1 MLNLFKSPR
10 MTRLFAV
17 VVTLLLLTALAYQC
31 AQLLLRVLNDPPVV
45 EVPAIPANAGQQSD
59 TAAPWLAR
67 VTFTAPASTD
77 TAAAAH
83 RSEQPLAASV
93 QPTEITQKWLLKGV
107 YAEDGDSIAIIQT
120 ATTGYVVE
128 VGDKVESDYLVTA
141 ITPEQVTLRGNTQ
154 DITLNLLNR
163 HLPQLAENTVGGGV
177 LGPRTPSADEAQP
190 VNTPPLAAVA
200 FKESDWLK
208 HLLIKPM
215 LDNGQAAFEIGAKN
229 STGESLLRR
238 VGLQS
243 GDIVLDIDGQL
254 PSLQS
259 WRLLAA
265 KLRQSQKIRA
275 KIKRGG
281 TIQTITIQQ

>member
-1 MLNLFKSPR
+1 MMLNLFKSPR
-10 MTRLFAV
+10 MTRLVAV
-17 VVTLLLLTALAYQC
+17 VVTLLLLAVLAYQC
-31 AQLLLRVLNDPPVV
+31 AQLLWRVLDNPPVV
-45 EVPAIPANAGQQSD
+45 EVPTIPANAKQHSD
-59 TAAPWLAR
+59 TATPWLAR

-77 TAAAAH
+77 TAMAAH
-83 RSEQPLAASV
+83 RSKQPLAAAQV
-93 QPTEITQKWLLKGV
+93 TEITQKWLLKGV

-120 ATTGYVVE
+120 ETTGYVVE

-163 HLPQLAENTVGGGV
+163 HLPQLAENTVGGGE
-177 LGPRTPSADEAQP
+177 LGPRTPSADEVQP
-190 VNTPPLAAVA
+190 ANTPPLATVA

-254 PSLQS
+254 PSPQS

-275 KIKRGG
+275 SLPPQWRGHSA
-281 TIQTITIQQ
+281 TFN

>member
-17 VVTLLLLTALAYQC
+17 VVTLLLLAALAYQC
-31 AQLLLRVLNDPPVV
+31 AQLLWRVLDDPPVV
-45 EVPAIPANAGQQSD
+45 EVPAIPVNAKQQSD
-59 TAAPWLAR
+59 AAAPWLAR
-67 VTFTAPASTD
+67 VTFTAPAATD
-77 TAAAAH
+77 TAAAAQ
-83 RSEQPLAASV
+83 SQKPFTAAV
-93 QPTEITQKWLLKGV
+93 QSTEITEKWLLKGV

-120 ATTGYVVE
+120 ETTGYVVE

-163 HLPQLAENTVGGGV
+163 HLPQLAENTVGGGA
-177 LGPRTPSADEAQP
+177 LGPRTPSADEALP
-190 VNTPPLAAVA
+190 ANTPPLAAVA

-208 HLLIKPM
+208 HLFIKPM
-215 LDNGQAAFEIGAKN
+215 LDNGQAAFEIGVKN
-229 STGESLLRR
+229 SAGERLLRR

-254 PSLQS
+254 PSPQS
-259 WRLLAA
+259 
-265 KLRQSQKIRA
+265 
-275 KIKRGG
+275 
-281 TIQTITIQQ
+281 